1 LRPGLTAEDAV
12 LTMDSDATRG
22 AATGGLRPEE
32 TAAANGRPS
41 GPPQGS
47 EGASSRDAGRG
58 LLKNSAAIFVCRV
71 LAILAAL
78 VSVPVVIRAIGFQGY
93 GVWESL
99 LALSVLAA
107 VPQNIVGG
115 TLLWKM
121 SVAFGA
127 GERHELVRFARIGIF
142 VTAVY
147 VSLAAPLMLW
157 CSPALVRLLRVPFV
171 HRIAAERILPV
182 MLGTILL
189 GGVCESLA
197 AIMRGSQRAGWAIAI
212 QTGAAILNAGVTIT
226 CLSLGRGLYSLLAG
240 YVTAFAV
247 TVVVS
252 YIVAKRLCPDL
263 TLLPALP
270 RASDL
275 RSARK
280 YAACLLLGSA
290 SSSLRT
296 ETDKLILATFASTIW
311 VGYYAIAARIA
322 SLVMET
328 SNFFVVPAI
337 AAVGSLHGQGDEA
350 GIRKLY
356 SRLMI
361 LVPVGIGAV
370 VAMVAASGKEI
381 MVLWIRTYEPHVEP
395 ILMLLLCGCA
405 AAVLL
410 TGPGACVC
418 KGIGR
423 IEVETMYIAVCLVVN
438 LGLTI
443 VLVASLG
450 AMGTV
455 IATAVSWVAGSLY
468 FIYVFDQYLNFS
480 FRESVGALKCLLAI
494 VPVVLLHRW
503 MVPHLGFVDS
513 RLSVFTA
520 LTVNSLSLLAVF
532 FPVMILIGVI
542 PYKMTISAAT
552 RFKARFLVADGP
564 MNEGQSR

>member
-1 LRPGLTAEDAV
+1 MRPDLTAEDAV
-12 LTMDSDATRG
+12 LMMDSDATRG
-22 AATGGLRPEE
+22 ATTDGLRSEE
-32 TAAANGRPS
+32 AVAVKGGPS
-41 GPPQGS
+41 GPPQGRG
-47 EGASSRDAGRG
+47 GASSIDVGRG

-78 VSVPVVIRAIGFQGY
+78 VSVPAVIRVIGFQGY

-121 SVAFGA
+121 SMAFGA
-127 GERHELVRFARIGIF
+127 GERHEIVRFARIGIF
-142 VTAVY
+142 ITLVY

-157 CSPALVRLLRVPFV
+157 CSPALVRLLHIPLV
-171 HRIAAERILPV
+171 HQTAAERILPV
-182 MLGTILL
+182 MLGVILL
-189 GGVCESLA
+189 GGICESLA
-197 AIMRGSQRAGWAIAI
+197 AIMRGSQRTGWAIAI

-247 TVVVS
+247 TVIVS
-252 YIVAKRLCPDL
+252 YVIAKRLCPEL

-270 RASDL
+270 RASEL

-296 ETDKLILATFASTIW
+296 ETDKLVLATFASTTW
-311 VGYYAIAARIA
+311 VGYYAIAARMA

-328 SNFFVVPAI
+328 SNFFVVPTI
-337 AAVGSLHGQGDEA
+337 AAVGALHGRGDEA

-361 LVPVGIGAV
+361 LVPVGVGAV
-370 VAMVAASGKEI
+370 VAMVAGSSKEI
-381 MVLWIRTYEPHVEP
+381 MALWIRTYEPHVEP

-410 TGPGACVC
+410 TGPGTCVC

-423 IEVETMYIAVCLVVN
+423 IEVEARYIAVCLVVN
-438 LGLTI
+438 LALTF

-455 IATAVSWVAGSLY
+455 IATAISWVAGSLY
-468 FIYVFDQYLNFS
+468 FIYVFDRYLNFS
-480 FRESVGALKCLLAI
+480 FRESAGALKCLLAI
-494 VPVVLLHRW
+494 VPVVLIHRW
-503 MVPHLGFVDS
+503 LVPHMGFEGS
-513 RLSVFTA
+513 RFSALTA
-520 LTVNSLSLLAVF
+520 LTVNSLSLLSIYLPA
-532 FPVMILIGVI
+532 MILIGVI
-542 PYKMTISAAT
+542 PYKMTMSAVAKLRAT
-552 RFKARFLVADGP
+552 LFPDNGTI
-564 MNEGQSR
+564 NEGSSR